1 MNALVNQNAFT
12 LPASALATVPHF
24 SRSEKT
30 YSHVNTS
37 NLIPVFTEAGFELES
52 YSERKVRL
60 DHKRGFQTHIIRM
73 RHSGGNAINGAF
85 PQVIIKNSHDGTSGL
100 VFLAGLR
107 VMACLNGIVA
117 ASTQFA
123 KVSLHHRGQN
133 LEARSIEAAASVMK
147 NAIFAAERIEQWE
160 GITLSH
166 VDRLQFAAEALKI
179 RYQEATS
186 PIEPFQILYPFRQSQ
201 ASHSLWDT
209 FNTIQ
214 ESIMRG
220 GMIGRNAEGKR
231 RTLRAIRG
239 AEKDIS
245 FNSDLYK
252 LAEKFA
258 EAA

>member
-1 MNALVNQNAFT
+1 
-12 LPASALATVPHF
+12 
-24 SRSEKT
+24 
-30 YSHVNTS
+30 
-37 NLIPVFTEAGFELES
+37 
-52 YSERKVRL
+52 
-60 DHKRGFQTHIIRM
+60 
-73 RHSGGNAINGAF
+73 
-85 PQVIIKNSHDGTSGL
+85 
-100 VFLAGLR
+100 
-107 VMACLNGIVA
+107 
-117 ASTQFA
+117 
-123 KVSLHHRGQN
+123 
-133 LEARSIEAAASVMK
+133 MK